1 MMQIL
6 FSTIVLTLL
15 FLIVFILDYKYRII
29 PNWLT
34 VSTILIAW
42 VTALIFGGFSLFLN
56 SLLGTLVGFLILFI
70 PFALGGVGGG
80 DVKFLAAVGS
90 LTSLPLLL
98 EIAILGLIVGG
109 VASIFVMLKNSEVK
123 GFKQFLYAL
132 FLRKYLP
139 NNLAKGHAIP
149 LGSCISL
156 AGLLLIGFQ
165 LLG

>member
-1 MMQIL
+1 MEIQI
-6 FSTIVLTLL
+6 STVVLTLL

-34 VSTILIAW
+34 VSTILVAW
-42 VTALIFGGFSLFLN
+42 MTALILGGFSLFLT

-90 LTSLPLLL
+90 LTSLPFLLKIVL
-98 EIAILGLIVGG
+98 FGLIVGG
-109 VASIFVMLKNSEVK
+109 LTSIFVMLKNSEIK
-123 GFKQFLYAL
+123 GFKQFIYAL

-139 NNLAKGHAIP
+139 NNLVKGHAIP

-156 AGLLLIGFQ
+156 AGLILIGFQ
-165 LLG
+165 LLR